1 MLQSARTS
9 KLQKGKPTLPNTY
22 AVSQIVTLIQN
33 NLQDERYYD
42 VDPKL
47 IENQVRRLVNET
59 NPKRY
64 NPVTPRATYS
74 LDEDFKNLAI
84 QTLTDFERTPKP
96 RVR

>member
-1 MLQSARTS
+1 M
-9 KLQKGKPTLPNTY
+9 PNTY

-33 NLQDERYYD
+33 NIHDERYYD

-64 NPVTPRATYS
+64 DPVTPRATYS
-74 LDEDFKNLAI
+74 LDEDFKNLALK
-84 QTLTDFERTPKP
+84 TLTDFERTPKP

>member
-1 MLQSARTS
+1 M
-9 KLQKGKPTLPNTY
+9 PNTY

-84 QTLTDFERTPKP
+84 QTLTDFKRTPKP

>member
-1 MLQSARTS
+1 M
-9 KLQKGKPTLPNTY
+9 PNTY

-33 NLQDERYYD
+33 NLHDERYYD

-64 NPVTPRATYS
+64 DPVTPRATYS
-74 LDEDFKNLAI
+74 LDEDFKNLALK
-84 QTLTDFERTPKP
+84 TLTDFERTPKP

>member
-1 MLQSARTS
+1 M
-9 KLQKGKPTLPNTY
+9 PNTY

-33 NLQDERYYD
+33 NLRDERYYD

-64 NPVTPRATYS
+64 DPVTPRATYS

-84 QTLTDFERTPKP
+84 RTLTDFERTPKP

>member
-1 MLQSARTS
+1 M
-9 KLQKGKPTLPNTY
+9 PNTY

-33 NLQDERYYD
+33 NLHDERYYD

-64 NPVTPRATYS
+64 NPVIPRATYS

-84 QTLTDFERTPKP
+84 QTLTEFERTPKP

>member
-1 MLQSARTS
+1 M
-9 KLQKGKPTLPNTY
+9 PNTY

-33 NLQDERYYD
+33 NLRDERHYD

-47 IENQVRRLVNET
+47 IEHKLRRHDHDSHPT
-59 NPKRY
+59 RY
-64 NPVTPRATYS
+64 DPVTPRATYS
-74 LDEDFKNLAI
+74 LDEDFKTLAV

>member
-1 MLQSARTS
+1 M
-9 KLQKGKPTLPNTY
+9 PNTY

-33 NLQDERYYD
+33 NLHDERYYD

-64 NPVTPRATYS
+64 DPVTPRATYS
-74 LDEDFKNLAI
+74 LDENFKNLTI

>member
-1 MLQSARTS
+1 MT
-9 KLQKGKPTLPNTY
+9 NTY

-33 NLQDERYYD
+33 NLHDERYYD

-64 NPVTPRATYS
+64 DPVTPRATSS

-84 QTLTDFERTPKP
+84 ETLTDFERTPKP

>member
-1 MLQSARTS
+1 M
-9 KLQKGKPTLPNTY
+9 PNTY

-33 NLQDERYYD
+33 NLHDERYYD

-47 IENQVRRLVNET
+47 IENQIRRLINET

-64 NPVTPRATYS
+64 PPVTPRATYA